1 MQQPQLIQPFVPGIA
16 FHRDRDTAPAYW
28 MLDLLWLVLA
38 DGRDAGGGYSVME
51 QLMPQGSGPPIPHI
65 HPIDEWFYVIEGELT
80 LKLGEQTIAGGAGNF
95 VWIPRGTV
103 HLFTVTSQLCRALNC
118 YTPAG
123 FEQVIIGLA
132 DPAERRELP
141 PPMGKPDQVTIDKV
155 FNNYWCAE
163 AKDDWSLSR
172 MGVRRSRARGDR
184 VGSEKRISVETVI
197 GSKERS
203 SPPPVERRRVDLSR
217 TIAICR

>member
-16 FHRDRDTAPAYW
+16 FHRDGDTAPAYW

-38 DGRDAGGGYSVME
+38 DGAGYGRGLQRHGAADA
-51 QLMPQGSGPPIPHI
+51 SGFRPSRPAH

-80 LKLGEQTIAGGAGNF
+80 LKLGEETIAGRAGNF

-103 HLFTVTSQLCRALNC
+103 HLFTVTSQLCRALNG

-172 MGVRRSRARGDR
+172 MGMR
-184 VGSEKRISVETVI
+184 
-197 GSKERS
+197 
-203 SPPPVERRRVDLSR
+203 
-217 TIAICR
+217 